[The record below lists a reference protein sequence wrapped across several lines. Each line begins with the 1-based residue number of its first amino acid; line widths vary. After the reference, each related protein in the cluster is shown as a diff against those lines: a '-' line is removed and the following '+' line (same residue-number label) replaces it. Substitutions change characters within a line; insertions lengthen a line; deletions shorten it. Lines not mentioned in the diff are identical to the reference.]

1 MGYIYKITSPTNR
14 IYIGQTI
21 SLKKRLSAYKRN
33 DCKGQKRLFNSF
45 NVYGF
50 DNHKFEIIEEC
61 DVELLNERERYY
73 QDFYNVLS
81 KNGMN
86 CKLTNTNEKRLIHS
100 KESLKKISEAS
111 KNRTWSKE
119 RKKQFSQKR
128 IGLKLS
134 EESKKKI
141 SIANSGQNNGMY
153 GFVYSEEYREKKR
166 DFRHSIETIKK
177 ISQTCK
183 GKIKTIEHL
192 NNISLAK
199 SRIILDVNT
208 GIFYKNLKEVS
219 ELFEIPYSSFKKRMY
234 GKLKNNTSFIFA

>member
-21 SLKKRLSAYKRN
+21 SLNRRLSAYKRN

-50 DNHKFEIIEEC
+50 DNHKFEVIEEC
-61 DVELLNERERYY
+61 DVELLNKRERYY

-86 CKLTNTNEKRLIHS
+86 CKLTNTNEKRLVHS

-111 KNRTWSKE
+111 KERFWSKE
-119 RKKQFSQKR
+119 RKKEFSIKTK
-128 IGLKLS
+128 GKKCS
-134 EESKKKI
+134 EETKQKI
-141 SIANSGQNNGMY
+141 SLKNKGNKHT
-153 GFVYSEEYREKKR
+153 EEYKLNMSKIKKG
-166 DFRHSIETIKK
+166 SIVTEETRLK

-183 GKIKTIEHL
+183 GKIKTSEHL
-192 NNISLAK
+192 NNISLAQ

-219 ELFEIPYSSFKKRMY
+219 ELFEISYSTFKKRMY
-234 GKLKNNTSFIFA
+234 GKLKNNTSFMFA